1 MVRIAMSA
9 AAYDAIASTLPRGL
23 SGPSFFRAATV
34 PHPRRGGRPRPSEGH
49 AWTGLWTLCN
59 WGFKPDADDC
69 NGGDRRHSPEQCL
82 KGALRLLL
90 RHPGLAQ
97 AFDYPVPIVETAR
110 IDPRIGDVSLIRNPR
125 GDGGPESGIRERKE
139 TSERFAGLRLTPT
152 QGERRDEVFMRMR
165 IVIRPDRDRLLCRF
179 DRLIVLLQR

>member
-69 NGGDRRHSPEQCL
+69 NGGDSSQSQKLSQSCRAKGL
-82 KGALRLLL
+82 KN
-90 RHPGLAQ
+90 LAEV
-97 AFDYPVPIVETAR
+97 AKLGEA
-110 IDPRIGDVSLIRNPR
+110 DV
-125 GDGGPESGIRERKE
+125 
-139 TSERFAGLRLTPT
+139 T
-152 QGERRDEVFMRMR
+152 
-165 IVIRPDRDRLLCRF
+165 
-179 DRLIVLLQR
+179 

>member
-69 NGGDRRHSPEQCL
+69 NGGTADIQAVS
-82 KGALRLLL
+82 RLV
-90 RHPGLAQ
+90 GLAS
-97 AFDYPVPIVETAR
+97 T
-110 IDPRIGDVSLIRNPR
+110 SLL
-125 GDGGPESGIRERKE
+125 D
-139 TSERFAGLRLTPT
+139 
-152 QGERRDEVFMRMR
+152 
-165 IVIRPDRDRLLCRF
+165 
-179 DRLIVLLQR
+179 LQSNLEN